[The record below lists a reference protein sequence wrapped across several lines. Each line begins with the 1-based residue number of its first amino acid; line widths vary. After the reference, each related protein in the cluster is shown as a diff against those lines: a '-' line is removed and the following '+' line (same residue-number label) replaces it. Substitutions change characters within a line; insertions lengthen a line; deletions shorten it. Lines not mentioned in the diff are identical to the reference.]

1 MSSIVNPVGPEE
13 PSTYWRRRAMVGV
26 ALLVF
31 LLLLWWIIRALFGSD
46 SEAPT
51 DGTTPSPDSS
61 AAASSTPTPAAS
73 PSESAVAATTSSAGA
88 GREAVA
94 RCADAD
100 IDVVLKATSR
110 STATGAGMRVTL
122 TVVNTGEDPCRRDV
136 GAGANELLV
145 TSGSQVIWSSD
156 ACQPG
161 KGSDSVTLKPSKPW
175 STSASW
181 PGKVTGRV
189 CPADQPVAKAG
200 TYRVQGRNGSVQS
213 AVVRF
218 SVT

>member
-1 MSSIVNPVGPEE
+1 MNPVGPEE
-13 PSTYWRRRAMVGV
+13 PSTYWRRRAIVLV
-26 ALLVF
+26 ALLVV
-31 LLLLWWIIRALFGSD
+31 LLLMWWIIRAVFGSD
-46 SEAPT
+46 PESPT
-51 DGTTPSPDSS
+51 DGATPSPDSS
-61 AAASSTPTPAAS
+61 ASASSAPTPTAS
-73 PSESAVAATTSSAGA
+73 PSGSAVAATTSTGDSSQ
-88 GREAVA
+88 AVA

-100 IDVVLKATSR
+100 IDVVLKAASR
-110 STATGAGMRVTL
+110 STAAGAGLRLTM
-122 TVVNTGEDPCRRDV
+122 TVVNTGVNPCRRDV

-156 ACQPG
+156 ACLVG

-175 STSASW
+175 ATTASW
-181 PGKVTGRV
+181 PGKVTGRA
-189 CPADQPVAKAG
+189 CPAEQPVAKAG